1 MLTVY
6 TKDFCPFC
14 DMAKRQLKQMNI
26 SYEEININKDEKA
39 REFLI
44 AEGHRSMPQ
53 IYHNGKLFVEG
64 GAQGLAKMAED
75 TIRVRIGGVDLDD
88 FQL

>member
-26 SYEEININKDEKA
+26 SYQEININKDEKA

-64 GAQGLAKMAED
+64 GSQGLAKMAED